1 MVDAYHPQKI
11 IINSIGIRM
20 VETEEYIALGT
31 LITVIASALAL
42 IIKQI
47 ESSKC
52 TQKGYS
58 TTTIQYDDGGRR
70 EGTLCP
76 SSFALLDKLC
86 IFEPLRLVKF
96 PASPFR

>member
-1 MVDAYHPQKI
+1 MVDACRPQTI
-11 IINSIGIRM
+11 IIDSIDM

-52 TQKGYS
+52 THIKCCG
-58 TTTIQYDDGGRR
+58 
-70 EGTLCP
+70 
-76 SSFALLDKLC
+76 LDC
-86 IFEPLRLVKF
+86 DRNVPPATEDTPADMETPRLAT
-96 PASPFR
+96 PQITNAP

>member
-11 IINSIGIRM
+11 IINSIGINM

-52 TQKGYS
+52 THIKCCGLDCDRNVPPAKEEEDVERPRLA
-58 TTTIQYDDGGRR
+58 TPN
-70 EGTLCP
+70 P
-76 SSFALLDKLC
+76 S
-86 IFEPLRLVKF
+86 P
-96 PASPFR
+96 

>member
-1 MVDAYHPQKI
+1 
-11 IINSIGIRM
+11 M

-52 TQKGYS
+52 THIKCCGMDCDRNVP
-58 TTTIQYDDGGRR
+58 TAKEEEVMET
-70 EGTLCP
+70 P
-76 SSFALLDKLC
+76 
-86 IFEPLRLVKF
+86 RLAT
-96 PASPFR
+96 PQNTNTP

>member
-1 MVDAYHPQKI
+1 MVDACHPQKI
-11 IINSIGIRM
+11 IINSIDIRM

-52 TQKGYS
+52 THIKCCGLDCDRNVPPAKEEEDVDAERPRLA
-58 TTTIQYDDGGRR
+58 TPN
-70 EGTLCP
+70 P
-76 SSFALLDKLC
+76 S
-86 IFEPLRLVKF
+86 P
-96 PASPFR
+96 

>member
-1 MVDAYHPQKI
+1 
-11 IINSIGIRM
+11 M

-52 TQKGYS
+52 THIKCCG
-58 TTTIQYDDGGRR
+58 
-70 EGTLCP
+70 
-76 SSFALLDKLC
+76 LDCDRNVPKPKEDT
-86 IFEPLRLVKF
+86 EPDRKTPRLAT
-96 PASPFR
+96 PQIMNAP

>member
-1 MVDAYHPQKI
+1 MVDACRPQTI
-11 IINSIGIRM
+11 IIDSIDM

-52 TQKGYS
+52 THIKCCGLDCDRNVPPAKEEEDVDVDAERPRLA
-58 TTTIQYDDGGRR
+58 TPN
-70 EGTLCP
+70 P
-76 SSFALLDKLC
+76 S
-86 IFEPLRLVKF
+86 P
-96 PASPFR
+96 

>member
-1 MVDAYHPQKI
+1 MVDAYHPPKI
-11 IINSIGIRM
+11 IINNIGISM

-52 TQKGYS
+52 THIKCCGMDCDRNVPPAKEEEDVDAERPRLA
-58 TTTIQYDDGGRR
+58 TP
-70 EGTLCP
+70 EP
-76 SSFALLDKLC
+76 S
-86 IFEPLRLVKF
+86 P
-96 PASPFR
+96 

>member
-52 TQKGYS
+52 THIKCCGLDCDRNVPPAKEEEDVDAERPRLA
-58 TTTIQYDDGGRR
+58 TP
-70 EGTLCP
+70 EP
-76 SSFALLDKLC
+76 S
-86 IFEPLRLVKF
+86 P
-96 PASPFR
+96 

>member
-11 IINSIGIRM
+11 IINNIGISM

-52 TQKGYS
+52 THIKCCGMDCDRNVPPAKEEEDVDAERPRLA
-58 TTTIQYDDGGRR
+58 TPN
-70 EGTLCP
+70 P
-76 SSFALLDKLC
+76 S
-86 IFEPLRLVKF
+86 P
-96 PASPFR
+96 

>member
-11 IINSIGIRM
+11 IINSIGINM

-52 TQKGYS
+52 THIKCCGMDCDRNVPPAKEEEDADAERPRLA
-58 TTTIQYDDGGRR
+58 TPK
-70 EGTLCP
+70 P
-76 SSFALLDKLC
+76 S
-86 IFEPLRLVKF
+86 P
-96 PASPFR
+96 

>member
-1 MVDAYHPQKI
+1 
-11 IINSIGIRM
+11 M

-52 TQKGYS
+52 THIKCCGLDCDRNVPPAKEEEDVDAERPRLA
-58 TTTIQYDDGGRR
+58 TPN
-70 EGTLCP
+70 P
-76 SSFALLDKLC
+76 S
-86 IFEPLRLVKF
+86 P
-96 PASPFR
+96 

>member
-1 MVDAYHPQKI
+1 MVDAYHPKQI
-11 IINSIGIRM
+11 IINSIGISM

-52 TQKGYS
+52 THIKCCGLDCDRNVPPAKEEEDVE
-58 TTTIQYDDGGRR
+58 TPRLATPN
-70 EGTLCP
+70 P
-76 SSFALLDKLC
+76 S
-86 IFEPLRLVKF
+86 P
-96 PASPFR
+96 

>member
-11 IINSIGIRM
+11 IINNIGISM

-52 TQKGYS
+52 THIKCCGLDCDRNVPPAKEEEDVDLDVE
-58 TTTIQYDDGGRR
+58 TPRLATPN
-70 EGTLCP
+70 P
-76 SSFALLDKLC
+76 S
-86 IFEPLRLVKF
+86 P
-96 PASPFR
+96 

>member
-11 IINSIGIRM
+11 IINSIGINM

-52 TQKGYS
+52 THIKCCGLDCDRNVPPAKEEEDVDVE
-58 TTTIQYDDGGRR
+58 TPRLATPN
-70 EGTLCP
+70 P
-76 SSFALLDKLC
+76 S
-86 IFEPLRLVKF
+86 P
-96 PASPFR
+96 

>member
-11 IINSIGIRM
+11 IINSIGISM

-52 TQKGYS
+52 THIKCCGL
-58 TTTIQYDDGGRR
+58 DCDRNV
-70 EGTLCP
+70 P
-76 SSFALLDKLC
+76 SAKED
-86 IFEPLRLVKF
+86 
-96 PASPFR
+96 ASADVETPRSATPQIMNAP

>member
-11 IINSIGIRM
+11 IINSIGISM

-52 TQKGYS
+52 THIKCCGMDCDRNVPPAKEEEDVDAERPRLA
-58 TTTIQYDDGGRR
+58 TP
-70 EGTLCP
+70 EP
-76 SSFALLDKLC
+76 S
-86 IFEPLRLVKF
+86 P
-96 PASPFR
+96 